1 MSLSSLC
8 DAKIAMRK
16 KKIASDV
23 KGGKREKERETAQL
37 IMIPFHKLIK
47 HVYLIS
53 NITLTPAVH

>member
-1 MSLSSLC
+1 
-8 DAKIAMRK
+8 MRK

-37 IMIPFHKLIK
+37 IMIPFRKLIP

-53 NITLTPAVH
+53 NITPTPAVH